1 MQDLLQTASST
12 ELSLKHGATAL
23 NALCGFLEQCSTS
36 SEYRV
41 QALSYKAET
50 WTRAF
55 NIFIT
60 NSDNN
65 KPKPLRWLLLTLG
78 RLIASHPVDAD
89 KDLLLGAA
97 VCTASRAIRKKQDTA
112 DVKPAIQVLEH
123 FLTKNLISAAE
134 IAQVKKP
141 EDLRFCRNASANE
154 DNQSHDTQQGQVNQS
169 VQKFALSALE
179 WVQYPDCAP
188 AVGRFLPVFFASLEE
203 SQSNSAVH
211 ISKEAVRPLWTSPV
225 KQYLERHQGLLEVF
239 GIHVLPGLLRLG
251 PTHVNAF
258 LKLLPFE
265 SIQRGNIGLSSI
277 TDIHLCLLVAKTAE
291 DPGLRKYFG
300 QRHSSLLDAE
310 GLGISLLEHSSSDV
324 RIAAL
329 SLLLSSSA
337 SARPFPRRVLRRVR
351 QCIPHFHVEVN
362 PKPRNE
368 FIALMKKLCMRI
380 RDATISLLRHGQDPG
395 TFNGEQRAIPASPV
409 ASVDCEQ
416 PVNSMD
422 TIEQAIDDGSRVLEE
437 HLAFRKWYM
446 VFLLQELHPTASY
459 QSHITALKL
468 LECLMEQDCPL
479 LNTSMKG
486 HQIYV
491 DSLSEHLPRG
501 LFLRPLTELL
511 LNPFDDVRQVANTVL
526 SLYLPTSSLARV
538 NKSTGEVEGSVG
550 SVDQEAKNQADSEVD
565 HPSFNQSILFSLK
578 KAEDMAGITGRAD
591 HADGFGRLT
600 NLLYE
605 TASTLVKPATWHQ
618 SCYSIVDHLLSTIEE
633 EIDIAK
639 EDLLIAV
646 SSKPLHGRLI
656 ALR

>member
-36 SEYRV
+36 SDYRIK
-41 QALSYKAET
+41 ALSHKAET

-60 NSDNN
+60 KSENN
-65 KPKPLRWLLLTLG
+65 KSKPLRGLLLTLG
-78 RLIASHPVDAD
+78 RLIATHPVDAE
-89 KDLLLGAA
+89 KDLLIGTAT
-97 VCTASRAIRKKQDTA
+97 CTASRAIRKKHDTA

-123 FLTKNLISAAE
+123 FLTKDLISAAE
-134 IAQVKKP
+134 IAQIKKP
-141 EDLRFCRNASANE
+141 EDLRISRNASVNE

-169 VQKFALSALE
+169 VQEFALSALE

-188 AVGRFLPVFFASLEE
+188 VGRFLPVFFNSLEE

-211 ISKEAVRPLWTSPV
+211 ASKEAVRPLWISPV

-251 PTHVNAF
+251 PTHANAF

-265 SIQRGNIGLSSI
+265 NIQRGNIGSSSI
-277 TDIHLCLLVAKTAE
+277 PDIQLCLLVAKTAE
-291 DPGLRKYFG
+291 DPGLRKYIG
-300 QRHSSLLDAE
+300 QRHSSLLDTE
-310 GLGISLLEHSSSDV
+310 DLGISLLEHSSSNV

-329 SLLLSSSA
+329 SLLVSSSA
-337 SARPFPRRVLRRVR
+337 SARPFRRRVLRRVR

-380 RDATISLLRHGQDPG
+380 RGATVSLLRRGQDPG
-395 TFNGEQRAIPASPV
+395 SFNGEQTATPASPV
-409 ASVDCEQ
+409 ASVNCEQ
-416 PVNSMD
+416 PVSSMD
-422 TIEQAIDDGSRVLEE
+422 TIEQALDDESRVLEE
-437 HLAFRKWYM
+437 HVAFRKWYM
-446 VFLLQELHPTASY
+446 VFLLQELHPSASY
-459 QSHITALKL
+459 QSHITALKV
-468 LECLMEQDCPL
+468 LECLMGQDCACR
-479 LNTSMKG
+479 NTSMKG
-486 HQIYV
+486 NRDYI
-491 DSLSEHLPRG
+491 DSLNEHLPRG
-501 LFLRPLTELL
+501 LFLRPLIELL
-511 LNPFDDVRQVANTVL
+511 LDPFDDVRQFADTVL
-526 SLYLPTSSLARV
+526 SLYLPTSSIPRIC
-538 NKSTGEVEGSVG
+538 KSTGGVEDKVG
-550 SVDQEAKNQADSEVD
+550 SVDQEAKNQADQ
-565 HPSFNQSILFSLK
+565 PILSALN
-578 KAEDMAGITGRAD
+578 KAEKIAGITGRAD

-605 TASTLVKPATWHQ
+605 TAGTLTKPARGHQ
-618 SCYSIVDHLLSTIEE
+618 SCYSIVDHLLSTIEKE
-633 EIDIAK
+633 VDIAK